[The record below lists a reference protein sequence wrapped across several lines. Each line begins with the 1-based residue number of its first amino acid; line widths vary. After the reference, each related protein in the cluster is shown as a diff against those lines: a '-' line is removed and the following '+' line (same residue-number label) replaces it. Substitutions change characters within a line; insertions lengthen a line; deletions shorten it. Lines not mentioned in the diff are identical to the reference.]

1 MPVRILVADDEE
13 NVRYLVESALQA
25 QGFETV
31 STSDGME
38 ALRIID
44 EGGID
49 VAVLDVMM
57 PGMDGFT
64 AVRRARES
72 GSKVPV
78 IFLTARTST
87 DDRVQGLTIGGDDYL
102 VKPFAV
108 AELVARVR
116 LQLRRVAEVAGV
128 SHTLQCADLEMDTEA
143 HRVTRSGVHVPLSP
157 TEYKLLHYLLINSG
171 RVVTRGQVLD
181 RVWNYDF
188 DGDSNVVDTFI
199 SYLRRKVDTVEPKL
213 IHTVRGVGFSLRVE
227 P

>member
-1 MPVRILVADDEE
+1 MQVRILVADDEE

-44 EGGID
+44 EGGVD

-171 RVVTRGQVLD
+171 RVVTRAQVLD

-199 SYLRRKVDTVEPKL
+199 SYLRRKIDTVEPKL

>member
-1 MPVRILVADDEE
+1 MQVRILVADDEE

-44 EGGID
+44 EGGVD

-171 RVVTRGQVLD
+171 RVVTRAQVLD